1 MEPVRQCRVPPASP
15 LLLLVHGRAGGLI
28 PGELIALAQQLE
40 LERAAPVALHAL
52 SAGPTPTHLPQSSTG
67 QPLILVPL
75 LLLPGAH
82 VRQDL
87 PALNQAL
94 KRGLP
99 PGVPLRRLP
108 FLGAWPTWQRAL
120 AEEVKAVAL
129 AAAIAGGQGPPAPVA
144 PRPLLLHH
152 PLESR
157 LGGRFL
163 ALLER
168 RCGVHCQPACFEGPG
183 SQAPQSM
190 DRPWLPLALATNRLT
205 EMLQSH
211 GQGDGARPLLARER
225 LRQPLLN
232 RLRALP

>member
-1 MEPVRQCRVPPASP
+1 VPPVSP

-28 PGELIALAQQLE
+28 PAELIVLAQQLE
-40 LERAAPVALHAL
+40 QARAAPVVLHAL
-52 SAGPTPTHLPQSSTG
+52 SAGPTPRDLPQGSMG
-67 QPLILVPL
+67 QALILVPL

-87 PALNQAL
+87 PALQAAL
-94 KRGLP
+94 KRELP
-99 PGVPLRRLP
+99 QGVPLRRLP
-108 FLGAWPTWQRAL
+108 FLGAWPCWQRAL

-129 AAAIAGGQGPPAPVA
+129 AAAIAGGQGPQAPVA

-152 PLESR
+152 PLESG

-163 ALLER
+163 DLLER
-168 RCGVHCQPACFEGPG
+168 RCGVQCQPAGFEGLG
-183 SQAPQSM
+183 SEAPQSM

-205 EMLQSH
+205 ETLQAL
-211 GQGDGARPLLARER
+211 GQGEAARPLLARER

>member
-1 MEPVRQCRVPPASP
+1 MEPVRQRRVPPASP

-28 PGELIALAQQLE
+28 PAELIALAHQLE

-52 SAGPTPTHLPQSSTG
+52 SAGGPPADLPLSSSG
-67 QPLILVPL
+67 RPLILVPL
-75 LLLPGAH
+75 LLLPGGH

-87 PALNQAL
+87 PVLNEAL
-94 KRGLP
+94 KRALP
-99 PGVPLRRLP
+99 RPLTLRRLP

-120 AEEVKAVAL
+120 AQEAEAVAL
-129 AAAIAGGQGPPAPVA
+129 EAAIAGAQRPQAHVP
-144 PRPLLLHH
+144 PRPWLLHH

-163 ALLER
+163 ELLER
-168 RCGVHCQPACFEGPG
+168 RCGVDCHPARFEGPG
-183 SQAPQSM
+183 SEAPPSA

-205 EMLQSH
+205 ETLQAH
-211 GQGDGARPLLARER
+211 GQGDAARPLLARER
-225 LRQPLLN
+225 LRRPLMN